1 MRICTTLF
9 LAFLF
14 FVSPASIMA
23 QTLTGMVVDA
33 TNGQPVANVS
43 YENIFT
49 HVSGITD
56 STGRIAIGVSGGQL
70 VEFRKLGYK
79 IARVRVPS
87 GMLPSFFKIQMQQG
101 AMELQEVEVHDRYR
115 NYRNDSL
122 RNYELYKQE
131 INYQKMSGVQMI
143 QHPFTALSRH
153 YQQIM
158 RFQKEY
164 KYLEEQRYVD
174 YAFNE
179 KTITMLTGLK
189 GDSLQ
194 RYIRQF
200 RPSYEQLRNMP
211 EYYFFSY
218 IKQTVNVWR
227 RQQQYSGSRG
237 SY

>member
-1 MRICTTLF
+1 MRTRFLLF
-9 LAFLF
+9 LCHLVLLCALQGK
-14 FVSPASIMA
+14 A
-23 QTLTGMVVDA
+23 QTMFGTVMDI
-33 TNGQPVANVS
+33 TGQPIPNVA

-56 STGRIAIGVSGGQL
+56 SSGRIAIGVSGGQM

-79 IARVRVPS
+79 VTRVRIP
-87 GMLPSFFKIQMQQG
+87 GGTLPPFFKIQMQQG
-101 AMELQEVEVHDRYR
+101 ALELQEVEVHDRYR
-115 NYRNDSL
+115 SYRNDSL

-164 KYLEEQRYVD
+164 AYLEEQRYVD

-179 KTITMLTGLK
+179 KTITSLTGLK
-189 GDSLQ
+189 GDSLS
-194 RYIRQF
+194 RYMRQF
-200 RPSYEQLRNMP
+200 RPTYQQLRSMP
-211 EYYFFSY
+211 EYSFFSF
-218 IKQTVNVWR
+218 IKETVRIWR
-227 RQQQYSGSRG
+227 RQQQYGGSR
-237 SY
+237 SAH